1 MPTAVV
7 TGANSGI
14 GNALAR
20 ILIKEAGAIR
30 YTEQF
35 CGMEGTDTTQGYEV
49 IAADK
54 DVGAPITE
62 LGCETSELDVSSQ
75 DDIDAF
81 KQKVGDRPIDL
92 LLNVAGIM
100 YPHESDTL
108 DKVDLTN
115 LQKTFAVNTFGP
127 LLLTQALLQN
137 VLKAQHPRIA
147 VMSSRVGS
155 IADNST
161 GGMYSYRSSKTAVN
175 MLFKNLAI
183 DLKDRNIPVI
193 LLHPGIVKSN
203 LDQRWKDA
211 GNEDVKGAV
220 EPDVAASDLWRVLMS
235 KGLESTGKFYH
246 RSGEELPW

>member
-20 ILIKEAGAIR
+20 ILVKE
-30 YTEQF
+30 
-35 CGMEGTDTTQGYEV
+35 GYKV
-49 IAADK
+49 IAADIK
-54 DVGAPITE
+54 IGAPITE

-75 DDIDAF
+75 DDIEAF
-81 KQKVGDRPIDL
+81 KSKVGDRPIDL
-92 LLNVAGIM
+92 LLNVAGVM

-108 DKVDLTN
+108 DKVTLTN
-115 LQKTFAVNTFGP
+115 FQKTFAVNTFGP
-127 LLLTQALLQN
+127 FFLTQALLQN
-137 VLKAQHPRIA
+137 VEKSQHPRIA

-155 IADNST
+155 IEDNST

-183 DLKDRNIPVI
+183 DLKGRNIPVI
-193 LLHPGIVKSN
+193 LLHPGIVKTN
-203 LDQRWKDA
+203 LDQKWKDG
-211 GNEDVKGAV
+211 GNDDVKGAV
-220 EPDVAASDLWRVLMS
+220 EPEVAASDLWRVLMS
-235 KGLESTGKFYH
+235 KGLESTGKFFH

>member
-1 MPTAVV
+1 M
-7 TGANSGI
+7 
-14 GNALAR
+14 
-20 ILIKEAGAIR
+20 
-30 YTEQF
+30 TEYSWLK
-35 CGMEGTDTTQGYEV
+35 GYKV
-49 IAADK
+49 IAVDK
-54 DVGAPITE
+54 EIGAPITD
-62 LGCETSELDVSSQ
+62 LGCETSELDVSSP

-81 KQKVGDRPIDL
+81 KQRIADRPIDL

-100 YPHESDTL
+100 YPHDSDTL
-108 DKVDLTN
+108 EKVNITK

-127 LLLTQALLQN
+127 LLLTQALLPN
-137 VLKAQHPRIA
+137 IEKAQYPRIA

-175 MLFKNLAI
+175 MLFANLAV
-183 DLKDRNIPVI
+183 DLKPKNIAVV

-203 LDQRWKDA
+203 LDAKWKDG

-220 EPDVAASDLWRVLMS
+220 EPDVAASDLWRVLMG

-246 RSGEELPW
+246 RSGQELPW

>member
-1 MPTAVV
+1 M
-7 TGANSGI
+7 
-14 GNALAR
+14 
-20 ILIKEAGAIR
+20 
-30 YTEQF
+30 
-35 CGMEGTDTTQGYEV
+35 
-49 IAADK
+49 IAADIEI
-54 DVGAPITE
+54 GAPITD

-81 KQKVGDRPIDL
+81 KQKLGDRPVDL

-100 YPHESDTL
+100 FPDHSDTL
-108 DKVDLTN
+108 DKVTVTK

-127 LLLTQALLQN
+127 LLLTQALLPN
-137 VLKAQHPRIA
+137 IEKAQHPRIA

-183 DLKDRNIPVI
+183 DLKDKNVPVI

-203 LDQRWKDA
+203 LDQMWKNR
-211 GNEDVKGAV
+211 GKEDVKGAV
-220 EPDVAASDLWRVLMS
+220 EPEVAASDLWRVLMS
-235 KGLESTGKFYH
+235 KGLESTGKFFH